1 MLEGDAIDTFL
12 LDSRGGNDRGRKIF
26 NSLVASYETK
36 ELALKHFIQAYL
48 ACVASVDDLIGLI
61 LDTLEKTELS
71 ENTIVV
77 FTSDHGWGNGPK
89 DYVYKNALWEESTR
103 VPLIIKVPELTQG
116 GIECNHPV
124 SLIDLYPTLLELCSL
139 SADNRISETGYR
151 LDGFS
156 LVPFIQTP
164 NTLEWTGPNS
174 ALTVIHK
181 WKEKDPLNQS
191 YSLRSKDWRY
201 IRYHSGKEELYD
213 KTEDVFEWTNLA
225 YKTEYK
231 DQIIKFR
238 KELDARLK

>member
-1 MLEGDAIDTFL
+1 M
-12 LDSRGGNDRGRKIF
+12 
-26 NSLVASYETK
+26 
-36 ELALKHFIQAYL
+36 
-48 ACVASVDDLIGLI
+48 
-61 LDTLEKTELS
+61 
-71 ENTIVV
+71 
-77 FTSDHGWGNGPK
+77 
-89 DYVYKNALWEESTR
+89 
-103 VPLIIKVPELTQG
+103 
-116 GIECNHPV
+116 
-124 SLIDLYPTLLELCSL
+124 
-139 SADNRISETGYR
+139 
-151 LDGFS
+151 
-156 LVPFIQTP
+156 PFIQTP